1 MTSRQSQHQRQD
13 GRPSYAERMLQML
26 REAKESVEEVRSVQA
41 FLEVLRSIY
50 GLELPAGP
58 KG

>member
-1 MTSRQSQHQRQD
+1 
-13 GRPSYAERMLQML
+13 MLQMV
-26 REAKESVEEVRSVQA
+26 REAKESVEEVRTVQA

-50 GLELPAGP
+50 GLELPASP